1 MTLDLARWFGFGPPQ
16 IQAREAYALW
26 SETYLP
32 RPHNPLMQAEQG
44 VVVPMLEAASPR
56 RALDAGTGTGR
67 YLPLLASAG
76 ARLAIGLDAS
86 MPMLKRQADGAP
98 RVCGDA
104 RRMPFR
110 DASFDLVCAS
120 LMVGD
125 LEDVGSWIREATRIL
140 RRGGHLV
147 YSDFH
152 PSWTSKRWRRTFRT
166 AAGRLFELAYF
177 PHTIEEH
184 LMLLERASLAVQ
196 AIREPRLS
204 GGSAPVVVVFHAI
217 KSR

>member
-1 MTLDLARWFGFGPPQ
+1 M
-16 IQAREAYALW
+16 
-26 SETYLP
+26 
-32 RPHNPLMQAEQG
+32 
-44 VVVPMLEAASPR
+44 
-56 RALDAGTGTGR
+56 
-67 YLPLLASAG
+67 
-76 ARLAIGLDAS
+76 AIGLDAS
-86 MPMLKRQADGAP
+86 MPMLKHRTDAAP
-98 RVCGDA
+98 RVCGDVC
-104 RRMPFR
+104 RMPFR

-125 LEDVGSWIREATRIL
+125 LEDVGSWIREARRIL

-166 AAGRLFELAYF
+166 ATGRLFELAYF
-177 PHTIEEH
+177 PHAIEEH
-184 LMLLERASLAVQ
+184 LALLERASLAVH

-204 GGSAPVVVVFHAI
+204 GGSAPVVVVLHAI